1 MHMLRSRPVSR
12 NLQPA
17 VRVTLIAFCAEAAH
31 TLLFIPLLQ
40 AFLPGHLHWTPAF
53 PGYALTAFGTA
64 KLITQAPAGR
74 VVDRAGT
81 RLTGISGLA
90 ILLLSGVL
98 FALVRIPLLFLAIA
112 CLYGIGAALLWPA
125 LFAVAASRYGEAQ
138 RGRVAAAI
146 QFAEAS
152 GVGVGV
158 GAGALLVDR
167 AGYGA
172 GFGMYLGLIGI
183 GLLTVVTV
191 RRGTD
196 RETPEALETAGIR
209 GVRSLL
215 RTPIT
220 LNLLML
226 VVTGCL
232 LTLAPNL
239 LMPIV
244 RDYAVHNLGLQL
256 HSLIVPLL
264 PVAAIGALAMFGSG
278 ALSDRVGRLPVTLGG
293 LCLGAIGIWFVG
305 SASTLTFAIP
315 AAAVGAAGYLITQ
328 PAWSAAVFDA
338 STAQHRGTQFGLI
351 MVAQGLAEALAP
363 ALGGKVAEAW
373 GPGATFH
380 LSGAV
385 LATAA
390 LFTILQITVQRHS
403 RSNAAGMHR
412 DEAIRP
418 EQQRPPGV

>member
-1 MHMLRSRPVSR
+1 MNVM
-12 NLQPA
+12 PA
-17 VRVTLIAFCAEAAH
+17 RVGSSSLKPAARVTLIAFCAEAAH

-40 AFLPGHLHWTPAF
+40 TYLTGHLHWTPAF

-64 KLITQAPAGR
+64 KLIAQAPAGR

-81 RLTGISGLA
+81 RLTAISGLA

-98 FALVRIPLLFLAIA
+98 FALVRVPLLFLAVA
-112 CLYGIGAALLWPA
+112 CLYGVGAALLWPS

-138 RGRVAAAI
+138 RGRIAAAI

-158 GAGALLVDR
+158 GVGALLVDR

-172 GFGMYLGLIGI
+172 GFGMYLGLIGL
-183 GLLTVVTV
+183 GLLTILTA
-191 RRGTD
+191 RRSVAQPQT
-196 RETPEALETAGIR
+196 EAKEQPDEKKLT
-209 GVRSLL
+209 SLL

-220 LNLLML
+220 LNLGLL

-232 LTLAPNL
+232 LTLSPNL

-244 RDYAVHNLGLQL
+244 RDYAVRNLGLQL
-256 HSLIVPLL
+256 HSLILPLL
-264 PVAAIGALAMFGSG
+264 PVAAIGAVAMFGSG
-278 ALSDRVGRLPVTLGG
+278 AASDRYGRLPVTLSG
-293 LCLGAIGIWFVG
+293 LCLGAVGIWFVG
-305 SASTLTFAIP
+305 SASTLSFAIP
-315 AAAVGAAGYLITQ
+315 AAAIGAAGYLITQ

-363 ALGGKVAEAW
+363 ALGGKVAETW
-373 GPGATFH
+373 GPGAAFH

-385 LATAA
+385 LGVAA
-390 LFTILQITVQRHS
+390 LLTIGQMLIERRRRMAKT
-403 RSNAAGMHR
+403 
-412 DEAIRP
+412 
-418 EQQRPPGV
+418 

>member
-1 MHMLRSRPVSR
+1 MNLMRTRAGSR

-40 AFLPGHLHWTPAF
+40 TYLPGHLHWTPAF

-64 KLITQAPAGR
+64 KLIAQAPAGR

-81 RLTGISGLA
+81 RLTGSAGLA
-90 ILLLSGVL
+90 ILLASGVL
-98 FALVRIPLLFLAIA
+98 FALVRIPLLFLGVA
-112 CLYGIGAALLWPA
+112 CLYGVGAALLWPS
-125 LFAVAASRYGEAQ
+125 LFAVAASRYGATQ

-158 GAGALLVDR
+158 GAGALIVDR

-172 GFGMYLGLIGI
+172 GFGAYLGLIGL
-183 GLLTVVTV
+183 GLLTVITV
-191 RRGTD
+191 RRSGSGSAEAKEQP
-196 RETPEALETAGIR
+196 ETERLAR
-209 GVRSLL
+209 LL
-215 RTPIT
+215 RTPVT
-220 LNLLML
+220 LDLALL
-226 VVTGCL
+226 VVIGSL
-232 LTLAPNL
+232 LTLSPNL

-256 HSLIVPLL
+256 HNLILPLI
-264 PVAAIGALAMFGSG
+264 PVAAIGGLAVFGSG
-278 ALSDRVGRLPVTLGG
+278 AASDRYGRLPVTLSG
-293 LCLGAIGIWFVG
+293 LCLGAVGIWFVG
-305 SASTLTFAIP
+305 SANTLTFAIP
-315 AAAVGAAGYLITQ
+315 AAAIGAAGYLITQ
-328 PAWSAAVFDA
+328 PAWSASVFDA
-338 STAQHRGTQFGLI
+338 STAQHRGTQFALI

-385 LATAA
+385 LAAAA
-390 LFTILQITVQRHS
+390 LLTIAQIALR
-403 RSNAAGMHR
+403 RR
-412 DEAIRP
+412 RP
-418 EQQRPPGV
+418 AKRQQDGTAYNL